1 MMMTRAAGGANLS
14 AILDHRQSGGA
25 KRRTWATLLVMA
37 LAAHTGVGIYLY
49 QSRFSIPDMAQPTA
63 PTTTVYMVRPVIMP
77 PKPRLDPAPVSAPS
91 LNRPTVITPSIVAP
105 LEVPHSDVTTTV
117 IGPAINLTQAGN
129 TADSTPMPTHSTERA
144 PAVITHP
151 DWVQRPTAQQMMR
164 AYPARALDLGVE
176 GSAQLNCAVHS
187 DGRLNDCRVLSE
199 TPERQGFGR
208 AATNLSTNFKMSPR
222 TEDGHAVDGARV
234 TFGIRFAL
242 TD

>member
-1 MMMTRAAGGANLS
+1 MLMTRAAGGANLS

-25 KRRTWATLLVMA
+25 TRRTWATLLVMA

-49 QSRFSIPDMAQPTA
+49 QSRFSIPDMTPPTA
-63 PTTTVYMVRPVIMP
+63 PTTTVYMVRPVVIP
-77 PKPRLDPAPVSAPS
+77 PKPRLDPAPVSAPK
-91 LNRPTVITPSIVAP
+91 LNRPTVIMPSTVP
-105 LEVPHSDVTTTV
+105 SLEVPHSEVTATV
-117 IGPAINLTQAGN
+117 VGPAINLTQAGN
-129 TADSTPMPTHSTERA
+129 TTDTTPEPTHRAERG

-164 AYPARALDLGVE
+164 AYPSRALDLGVE
-176 GSAQLNCAVHS
+176 GSAQLNCAVQS

-208 AATNLSTNFKMSPR
+208 AATTLSRNFKMSPR
-222 TEDGHAVDGARV
+222 TEDGRAVDGARV